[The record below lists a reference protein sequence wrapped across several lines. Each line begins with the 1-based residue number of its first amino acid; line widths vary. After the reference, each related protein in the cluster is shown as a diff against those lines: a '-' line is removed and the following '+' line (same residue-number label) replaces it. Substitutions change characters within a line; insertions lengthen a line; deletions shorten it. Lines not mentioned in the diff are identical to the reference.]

1 MISRMRLFALIGL
14 LLPLLLRVASPPTAN
29 ISFFLLAAYAM
40 LGRKEAIQAIAMCWL
55 FTMISP
61 GVAPPASL
69 GSIGRYAVFFA
80 AFGSVFLRSGVLFGG
95 SSITRPVLA
104 TISLGFFLIV
114 HSVLLSPIPD
124 VSILKAASWV
134 MVTATLLSA
143 WGQMSTDEGLK
154 LFKQLYN
161 GLVVIM
167 LVSVPLVVLPLG
179 YLRNGT
185 GFQGILNHP
194 QAFGPTMAILGAL
207 AGSSLL
213 AQRKPSWGSLGIFA
227 SCLVLILL
235 SEARTA
241 GVALILGLVIGFVVA
256 PLLSGRKI
264 IDTVPGLKSRRLWG
278 GASIVLIVALVFS
291 PLIYQKASNFI
302 SKSGR
307 AGESMTIAEAYD
319 KSRGGLIDRL
329 LENIEE
335 NPLTGIG
342 FGIASN
348 PFEMIVERDPVI
360 GLPVGAS
367 IEKGVLPMAVAEEL
381 GLIGAFLVFMW
392 FWMVVKRAGL
402 SGFTPLALTTTA
414 LLLNMG
420 ENTFFSPGG
429 LGGLLLVFV
438 CWASTEPLSLEAKSM
453 KKRQEYN

>member
-1 MISRMRLFALIGL
+1 MSNRVFLFMVLGL

-29 ISFFLLAAYAM
+29 VSFFILAAYAM

-61 GVAPPASL
+61 GVAPPASF
-69 GSIGRYAVFFA
+69 GSIGRYVVFFA
-80 AFGSVFLRSGVLFGG
+80 AFSSVFLRCGVFYSGF
-95 SSITRPVLA
+95 SITKSVFA
-104 TISLGFFLIV
+104 TISLGAFLAV
-114 HSVLLSPIPD
+114 HSLLLSPIPD
-124 VSILKAASWV
+124 VSILKAISWT
-134 MVTATLLSA
+134 MVAATLLSA
-143 WGQMSTDEGLK
+143 WGQMDIEEQQK
-154 LFKQLYN
+154 LFKQLYY
-161 GLVVIM
+161 GLVIIM
-167 LVSVPLVVLPLG
+167 LVSVPLVFLPLG
-179 YLRNGT
+179 YLKNGT

-278 GASIVLIVALVFS
+278 GASIVLIVALIFS

-329 LENIEE
+329 LFNIGE

-348 PFEMIVERDPVI
+348 PFEMIVERDPVL
-360 GLPVGAS
+360 GLPTGAS
-367 IEKGVLPMAVAEEL
+367 IEKGVLPLAIVEEL
-381 GLIGAFLVFMW
+381 GFPGAFLVFMW
-392 FWMVVKRAGL
+392 FWMVVKKASL
-402 SGFTPLALTTTA
+402 NGFTPLALTTTA

-420 ENTFFSPGG
+420 ENIFFSPGG
-429 LGGLLLVFV
+429 LGGLILIFV
-438 CWASTEPLSLEAKSM
+438 TWACSDFKS
-453 KKRQEYN
+453 KKVPKKQQVYS

>member
-1 MISRMRLFALIGL
+1 MTSRATSIAVFGL
-14 LLPLLLRVASPPTAN
+14 LVLLILRVASMPTAN
-29 ISFFLLAAYAM
+29 LSFFLLAAYAT
-40 LGRKEAIQAIAMCWL
+40 LGRREAIQALAMCWL
-55 FTMISP
+55 FTMVSS
-61 GVAPPASL
+61 GLAPPASL
-69 GSIGRYAVFFA
+69 GGVGRYAVFIA
-80 AFGSVFLRSGVLFGG
+80 AFGSVVLRSGVLSSA
-95 SSITRPVLA
+95 SSITKPVFA

-114 HSVLLSPIPD
+114 HSALLSPMPD
-124 VSILKAASWV
+124 VSILKAVSWI

-143 WGQMSTDEGLK
+143 WGQMGTDERLK

-167 LVSVPLVVLPLG
+167 LISVPLVVLPLG
-179 YLRNGT
+179 YIRNGT

-207 AGSSLL
+207 AGSRLL
-213 AQRKPSWGSLGIFA
+213 TQRNPSWGYLGVFA

-241 GVALILGLVIGFVVA
+241 GVALILGLVIGLVVA

-278 GASIVLIVALVFS
+278 WASIVLIVALVFS
-291 PLIYQKASNFI
+291 PLIYQKSSNFI

-307 AGESMTIAEAYD
+307 AGELMTIAEAYD
-319 KSRGGLIDRL
+319 KSRGDLIDRL
-329 LENIEE
+329 LANIEE

-348 PFEMIVERDPVI
+348 SFEMIVERDPVM
-360 GLPVGAS
+360 GLPISAS
-367 IEKGVLPMAVAEEL
+367 IEKGVLPLAVAEEV

-402 SGFTPLALTTTA
+402 SGFTPLTLTTTA

-420 ENTFFSPGG
+420 ENIFFSPGG

-453 KKRQEYN
+453 KKRQEHN